1 MRKILLVVCTLLF
14 VSLFAFAATIT
25 ADQGLRVVSIGD
37 LSLENGQIIHDCKIG
52 FQTAGEA
59 NKDRSNI
66 VVLSTWFGG
75 TSKDLVSLL
84 RSGSLVDTSKYFVV
98 VIDSLGDGISSSPSN
113 SGPDPLAFPRFTI
126 RDMVNSQHMLLSQ
139 QLHITHV
146 KAVAGISMGGIQT
159 FQWMVSYPDFMD
171 VAIPIIGSPQPSPY
185 DLLLY
190 RTEIHALEEVH
201 SLKGDDEAVKSAMRT
216 VADIH
221 NLALS
226 TPRNVNGLT
235 TRDGLV
241 KYMDQKEEET
251 FTHFKACDWS
261 AQLHAIIGHDISRDR
276 FGGVLERAAAA
287 VKARTLIVVAE
298 EDHMVNPGPA
308 LMFAQLLHAPTVV
321 LPGECGHLAI
331 SCQKDMLYAAIVRF
345 LDE

>member
-1 MRKILLVVCTLLF
+1 MRKAFLFACTLLF
-14 VSLFAFAATIT
+14 TSVATM
-25 ADQGLRVVSIGD
+25 AVDQGLRVVSIGD
-37 LSLENGQIIHDCKIG
+37 FSLESGQIIHDCKIG
-52 FQTAGEA
+52 FQTAGEL

-75 TSKDLVSLL
+75 TSKDLMSLL
-84 RSGSLVDTSKYFVV
+84 GPGKLVDTSKYFIV

-113 SGPDPLAFPRFTI
+113 SGADPLAFPKFTI
-126 RDMVNSQHMLLSQ
+126 RDMVNSQHELLSRE
-139 QLHITHV
+139 LHITHV
-146 KAVAGISMGGIQT
+146 RAVSGISMGGIQT

-171 VAIPIIGSPQPSPY
+171 KAIPVIGSPQPSPY

-190 RTEIHALEEVH
+190 RAEMHALEEGNG
-201 SLKGDDEAVKSAMRT
+201 LRGDGETVRTAMRT

-221 NLALS
+221 NLALT
-226 TPRNVNGLT
+226 TPRHVNGLT

-241 KYMDQKEEET
+241 RYMDQKEQET
-251 FTHFKACDWS
+251 YTHFKACDWFF
-261 AQLHAIIGHDISRDR
+261 QLQAIIGHDVSADR

-308 LMFAQLLHAPTVV
+308 LKFAQSLRAQTLV
-321 LPGECGHLAI
+321 LPGDCGHLAF
-331 SCQKDMLYAAIVRF
+331 SCQKDMLYSAVSSF